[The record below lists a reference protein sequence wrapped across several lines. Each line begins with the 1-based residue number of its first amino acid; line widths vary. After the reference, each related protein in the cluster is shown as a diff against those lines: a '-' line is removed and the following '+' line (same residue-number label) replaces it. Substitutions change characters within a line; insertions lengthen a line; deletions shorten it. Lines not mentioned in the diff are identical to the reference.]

1 MFRLSDTSISSA
13 STIGR
18 PLSSHEGRA
27 HSVEPDAG
35 AAVEREDVCWMCVLA
50 TALCG
55 SCELVAKRGTNVR
68 PWGTL
73 WAHLSFCRL
82 PALLQDPGACGLSL
96 STITMAVCV
105 HVNAVWSRFRRLRSW
120 LKLGIVESI

>member
-35 AAVEREDVCWMCVLA
+35 AAVEREDVCTGYC
-50 TALCG
+50 ALRQ
-55 SCELVAKRGTNVR
+55 L
-68 PWGTL
+68 
-73 WAHLSFCRL
+73 
-82 PALLQDPGACGLSL
+82 
-96 STITMAVCV
+96 
-105 HVNAVWSRFRRLRSW
+105 
-120 LKLGIVESI
+120 